1 MTTEDWGQKSLVA
14 ALVHESAE
22 HFGLRSNFHL
32 CCVMLP
38 RYPHRH
44 FFQRI
49 LMENYDSTVMHLLKQ
64 FLFHTGSLW
73 DGAEPKKVLTTRIFC
88 VTKRWKSRTHYIS
101 LSSNKLH
108 ERLIKTIK
116 FTDELVWRIPP
127 VPCTK
132 LRLGTFQSTKP
143 LSLSKWK
150 SWGDILLSTEMQ
162 FLKLMFK
169 CLARTQ
175 KMSDIQFEAVLKSF
189 LLCSQS
195 S

>member
-1 MTTEDWGQKSLVA
+1 MQNQKR
-14 ALVHESAE
+14 
-22 HFGLRSNFHL
+22 F
-32 CCVMLP
+32 
-38 RYPHRH
+38 
-44 FFQRI
+44 
-49 LMENYDSTVMHLLKQ
+49 
-64 FLFHTGSLW
+64 
-73 DGAEPKKVLTTRIFC
+73 LTTRIFC

-189 LLCSQS
+189 LQRIVARAHKIIEFRYVMIKNRVFRS
-195 S
+195 SIQNILLNFIIPLHCGLEKRFKIIPMGKKELS